1 MNKKTADEGRA
12 AHFADRTMVPMNIY
26 AGSLSFELTEAEL
39 KAAFEAFGAVSS
51 ARIIMDRYSGRSKG
65 FGFVEMP
72 TEAEGKAAIAGLNG
86 KELKGRKVTVSEA
99 RPQK

>member
-1 MNKKTADEGRA
+1 
-12 AHFADRTMVPMNIY
+12 MNIY

>member
-1 MNKKTADEGRA
+1 
-12 AHFADRTMVPMNIY
+12 MNIY
-26 AGSLSFELTEAEL
+26 AGSLSFQLTEAEL
-39 KAAFEAFGAVSS
+39 KETFEAYGSVTS

-72 TEAEGKAAIAGLNG
+72 NEAEAKAAIAGLNG
-86 KELKGRKVTVSEA
+86 KDLQGRKVTISEA

>member
-1 MNKKTADEGRA
+1 
-12 AHFADRTMVPMNIY
+12 MNIY
-26 AGSLSFELTEAEL
+26 AGSLSFQLTEVEL
-39 KAAFEAFGAVSS
+39 KEAFEAYGAVSS

-72 TEAEGKAAIAGLNG
+72 NEAEAKAAIAGLNG
-86 KELKGRKVTVSEA
+86 KDLKGRKVTISEA

>member
-1 MNKKTADEGRA
+1 
-12 AHFADRTMVPMNIY
+12 MNIY
-26 AGSLSFELTEAEL
+26 AGSLSFQLTEADL
-39 KAAFEAFGAVSS
+39 KAAFEAYGTVSS

-72 TEAEGKAAIAGLNG
+72 NEEEAKAAIAGLNG
-86 KELKGRKVTVSEA
+86 KELKGRKVNISEA

>member
-1 MNKKTADEGRA
+1 VPGKL
-12 AHFADRTMVPMNIY
+12 VPMNIY
-26 AGSLSFELTEAEL
+26 AGSLSFQLTEVEL
-39 KAAFEAFGAVSS
+39 KEAFEAYGAVSS

-72 TEAEGKAAIAGLNG
+72 NEAEAKAAIAGLNG
-86 KELKGRKVTVSEA
+86 KELKGRKVTISEA